1 MKIFFWKQSLINIQ
15 QFDEIWI
22 CYVFKLAVS
31 TAQVVFSQFRFQ
43 NILLIISVVVKWNSL
58 VMIFQHDICEPWACF
73 PSMKIITIFVCF
85 SFCHLLYSLCVCIIK
100 LIYGVKI
107 VILWYHNSS
116 LQYTFIEI
124 KTKPTFLKIF
134 GWYNDTTIME

>member
-100 LIYGVKI
+100 LIHG

>member
-1 MKIFFWKQSLINIQ
+1 MSKFNNAKMKIFLWKQSLINIQ

-85 SFCHLLYSLCVCIIK
+85 PFVLCYKVYAFVSKSISMAYRSL
-100 LIYGVKI
+100 
-107 VILWYHNSS
+107 YHNII
-116 LQYTFIEI
+116 TVV
-124 KTKPTFLKIF
+124 
-134 GWYNDTTIME
+134 YNIPS